1 MGHHLVTWCPWSNFL
16 PSPAPDSRLF
26 WTDSRCSSHPAMKR
40 KLHKISQSLVASCNI
55 VHVHI
60 YIYMYTYIHIYICI
74 YICMYNHMDIQ
85 TWYWKAKLKYIPR
98 PTSAHHLFFTHPI
111 WPVLSS
117 TASSTVSVP
126 GLDQNV
132 APAQDVPRLLLRGL
146 ADVGGDPFEAHDGKD
161 HLPNTW
167 RWLAPVK
174 YMRNGEVDR
183 WRPMIFGGVA
193 GATLGCWWCFSTMDM
208 GIYPQIW
215 G

>member
-1 MGHHLVTWCPWSNFL
+1 MGHHLVAWCPWSNFL

-40 KLHKISQSLVASCNI
+40 KLHKISQSLEAFCNI

-60 YIYMYTYIHIYICI
+60 YIYTYVYIYIIIWI
-74 YICMYNHMDIQ
+74 YRHDIEKQ
-85 TWYWKAKLKYIPR
+85 NWSTYPDPPPIFSPIHFGLSYHPLHPPR
-98 PTSAHHLFFTHPI
+98 F
-111 WPVLSS
+111 
-117 TASSTVSVP
+117 P

-132 APAQDVPRLLLRGL
+132 APAQDVPRLLRWRL

-174 YMRNGEVDR
+174 YQKWLGGSMETYE
-183 WRPMIFGGVA
+183 WIGGVA
-193 GATLGCWWCFSTMDM
+193 GATLGWWWCFFNHGHGNLPSNM
-208 GIYPQIW
+208 GLNVDI
-215 G
+215 